1 MSKAVKILLAEK
13 DALDAAFIRTC
24 LEKAGMSLN
33 MRIVSDE
40 DSFMQAVANDTFD
53 IILADDG
60 LQGLTCL
67 DMLRISKQ
75 QNREVPFII
84 ISRAIS
90 HDMIVTAIKE
100 GADDCLLK
108 GNLERLPAAIKN
120 GIEGGER
127 SREKEFTHKQL
138 IEKNLLERKRIED
151 KLKAKIFELDAF
163 IYRTAHDL
171 RGPLTSILGLVAIA
185 KKELKDEM
193 AQLFLDK
200 FDKTA
205 VRLDNILND
214 LVSVTKITRGET
226 NFTKIH
232 LDTLIP
238 ALIKRLDNKAD
249 RYGVKFSLD
258 LPHRQNFL
266 SDRYL
271 IRSIL
276 QNILENSIRYRNHD
290 AENTVISVMA
300 KHLDKTIHIE
310 ISDNGQGIPDD
321 IKDKIFDMFYKG
333 NYASTG
339 SGLGLYITRVA
350 VEKLGGTI
358 SVSSNYGKGTTV
370 SIYLPS
376 LSEAQVEK
384 LFEEQQLS

>member
-1 MSKAVKILLAEK
+1 
-13 DALDAAFIRTC
+13 
-24 LEKAGMSLN
+24 
-33 MRIVSDE
+33 
-40 DSFMQAVANDTFD
+40 MQ
-53 IILADDG
+53 
-60 LQGLTCL
+60 
-67 DMLRISKQ
+67 
-75 QNREVPFII
+75 
-84 ISRAIS
+84 
-90 HDMIVTAIKE
+90 KE
-100 GADDCLLK
+100 
-108 GNLERLPAAIKN
+108 
-120 GIEGGER
+120 
-127 SREKEFTHKQL
+127 L
-138 IEKNLLERKRIED
+138 IEKNNAERKLIED

-185 KKELKDEM
+185 KKELKDDM
-193 AQLFLDK
+193 AQLFLEK

-249 RYGVKFSLD
+249 RFGVKFVLD
-258 LPHRQNFL
+258 LPDRHNFL

-276 QNILENSIRYRNHD
+276 QNVLENSIRYRNYD
-290 AENTVISVMA
+290 AENTIIDISA
-300 KHLDKTIHIE
+300 KE
-310 ISDNGQGIPDD
+310 INGNVQIQITDNGQGIPDD

-339 SGLGLYITRVA
+339 TGMGLYITRVA
-350 VEKLGGTI
+350 VEKLGGSI
-358 SVSSNYGKGTTV
+358 SV
-370 SIYLPS
+370 
-376 LSEAQVEK
+376 
-384 LFEEQQLS
+384 QQ